1 MADKLSRLERSIV
14 LRRKIEKNQ
23 SGSDLSTDDIP
34 IFELTLAPALEQEQ
48 PSLPQL
54 VWAEVNIL
62 ALPFAVLDEREAR
75 SSSGHE
81 IIKFDKSNGKQIVWL
96 WRVWPDPKVG
106 MPTMATLRVLFALM
120 DIGEETRKIQ
130 GTHPKKVEF
139 SLSDLCRRVGFKADG
154 RHRAMIKRHIE
165 ILLST
170 QCKSKGAFKDK
181 NKNGLILDTFR
192 YIRQAA
198 FAGEYDELGN
208 TIEKNFVVFDDPVR
222 LNLETKYIKQIDV
235 AFMRRIGSSI
245 GQLLYTKLSHL
256 LHEAEKRGYD
266 YVDVEYHWL
275 AERMGIKV
283 YGLIWEAKKQLKQA
297 ISELVREHYIKEPQW
312 DGWNIRF
319 YANVRHEFG
328 ERLPRQE
335 RKRAARKASGKRA
348 RAIAQP
354 PPAVTEKTPIDPLW
368 PVCSLYSSGGW
379 ALAEPHARR
388 HRMTEDTLRTE
399 TISRDLPVPA
409 PS

>member
-1 MADKLSRLERSIV
+1 MQRN
-14 LRRKIEKNQ
+14 IENVK

-34 IFELTLAPALEQEQ
+34 IFELTVAPVVEQEQ

-75 SSSGHE
+75 TSSGHE
-81 IIKFDKSNGKQIVWL
+81 IIKFDKSNGKQVVWL

-120 DIGEETRKIQ
+120 DIGEEIRKIQ
-130 GTHPKKVEF
+130 ARDPHKVEF

-165 ILLST
+165 ILVST

-181 NKNGLILDTFR
+181 KKNGLILDTFR

-198 FAGEYDELGN
+198 FAGECDEHGT
-208 TIEKNFVVFDDPVR
+208 TIEKNFVIFDDPVR

-235 AFMRRIGSSI
+235 AFMRRVGSSI

-256 LHEAEKRGYD
+256 LHEAQKRGYD
-266 YVDVEYHWL
+266 YVDVEYQWL

-283 YGLIWEAKKQLKQA
+283 YGQVWEAKKQLKQA

-312 DGWNIRF
+312 NGWTIRF
-319 YANVRHEFG
+319 QANVRHEFA
-328 ERLPRQE
+328 ERLPREE
-335 RKRAARKASGKRA
+335 RTKAAKKAGNKLKRA
-348 RAIAQP
+348 IHQP
-354 PPAVTEKTPIDPLW
+354 PNVGREQSPIDPLW
-368 PVCSLYSSGGW
+368 PVCTLYSSGGW
-379 ALAEPHARR
+379 TLAEPHARR
-388 HRMTEDTLRTE
+388 HKMTEETLRAE
-399 TISRDLPVPA
+399 TINRGLSVPEM
-409 PS
+409 P